1 MAKLGYPHHP
11 PPICEGWG
19 LIQEEAGHSR
29 LVGGSV
35 NKPKE
40 LTYEA
45 RLGQQQDEWVPS
57 LPARSHKFAQ
67 KEALTGYSR
76 VYRAGLQ
83 PWSSLRERERHASE
97 SLELLQASAQLFS
110 LPGTPSLYL

>member
-1 MAKLGYPHHP
+1 M
-11 PPICEGWG
+11 
-19 LIQEEAGHSR
+19 
-29 LVGGSV
+29 VGGSV

-57 LPARSHKFAQ
+57 LPARSYKFTQ